1 MSLVCLI
8 TGSSRGI
15 GLAIAKHLAKL
26 DYQVILNSRRPID
39 EAILAEF
46 EDASCPVDT
55 VIGDI
60 GNFEDSQRMVN
71 EIKEK
76 YDQIDVLINNAGVT
90 KDGLFIRMKEE
101 DYDLVL
107 DTNLKG
113 TFNMCRHVIPLML
126 K

>member
-46 EDASCPVDT
+46 EDASRPVDT
-55 VIGDI
+55 VKIG
-60 GNFEDSQRMVN
+60 R
-71 EIKEK
+71 
-76 YDQIDVLINNAGVT
+76 A
-90 KDGLFIRMKEE
+90 
-101 DYDLVL
+101 
-107 DTNLKG
+107 
-113 TFNMCRHVIPLML
+113 HV
-126 K
+126 